1 MKTKEFIKRVEE
13 LGYTIFSTNEPFIE
27 IYDHRERILAV
38 VSREEQYQ
46 FNSISGEHITKTL
59 FDLIVEYTST
69 PPEDR
74 EEEKK
79 FLIQH
84 KYLVSKAI
92 CQVNLAKNK
101 KKNVYRLINCKND
114 NFVYQTQFTFNEIEK
129 IKEELNTDLKDFE
142 IIEV

>member
-101 KKNVYRLINCKND
+101 KKMFIDLLIAKMIILFIRHNLLLMKLKKLKKNLI
-114 NFVYQTQFTFNEIEK
+114 QI
-129 IKEELNTDLKDFE
+129 
-142 IIEV
+142 